1 MTVMEIPAEA
11 RAAVRARL
19 RKEIDDL
26 DYRRSLRIL
35 GERGY
40 TQVRIAAWLGIAQP
54 SVTSALKTA
63 TKTALP
69 REGFSGASPYEICQR
84 YAAGFLEREQ
94 LIDELARWPYAPRGR
109 TNPELELEDLIV
121 HPEGSW
127 AEVQQASYAGLID
140 DEIYEEVFERRHPR
154 AAAE

>member
-40 TQVRIAAWLGIAQP
+40 AQTRIAAWLGIAQP

-63 TKTALP
+63 RKTALP
-69 REGFSGASPYEICQR
+69 AEGFSGVSPYEICQR

-94 LIDELARWPYAPRGR
+94 LIDELVRWPYAVRGG
-109 TNPELELEDLIV
+109 TDPELELDDLIV
-121 HPEGSW
+121 EPPGSW
-127 AEVQQASYAGLID
+127 GEVEDASFAGLID
-140 DEIYEEVFERRHPR
+140 GEIYEEIMDRIDAVEGNG
-154 AAAE
+154 

>member
-1 MTVMEIPAEA
+1 MTVTEIPAEA

-35 GERGY
+35 RERGY

-94 LIDELARWPYAPRGR
+94 LVDELARWPYAPRGR
-109 TNPELELEDLIV
+109 TNPDLELDDLIV
-121 HPEGSW
+121 EAPGSW
-127 AEVQQASYAGLID
+127 AEVEDASFAGLID
-140 DEIYEEVFERRHPR
+140 DAIYEEVFERRHPR